1 MHRLTC
7 CTLCKHPEVSRRDT
21 TTLCQYN
28 GSLLWP
34 CTHIEDSSGKSV
46 SCPLWNSGKC
56 SILQYVQSVFPRS
69 PVSYLVIS
77 GKQIRFH
84 VILGF
89 FFFYLVISGKCGE
102 EKNAWPLNVIV
113 CETCREWEFLSHPRR
128 KTIKQMGEISFLLE
142 LPLKKGDA
150 CCTYQRGNW
159 EPPWRKLMAVMQS
172 YGCRWRLCSS
182 TGPIWTRLSSPQIA
196 SLAP

>member
-7 CTLCKHPEVSRRDT
+7 CTLCKHPEVSRRDR

-113 CETCREWEFLSHPRR
+113 CETCREWEFLSHPRC

-142 LPLKKGDA
+142 PYPLKREMPAVRTRGEIWSHPDVNWWLWCSRTDAGGD
-150 CCTYQRGNW
+150 CV
-159 EPPWRKLMAVMQS
+159 PPPVPF
-172 YGCRWRLCSS
+172 
-182 TGPIWTRLSSPQIA
+182 GPDCPL
-196 SLAP
+196 LK